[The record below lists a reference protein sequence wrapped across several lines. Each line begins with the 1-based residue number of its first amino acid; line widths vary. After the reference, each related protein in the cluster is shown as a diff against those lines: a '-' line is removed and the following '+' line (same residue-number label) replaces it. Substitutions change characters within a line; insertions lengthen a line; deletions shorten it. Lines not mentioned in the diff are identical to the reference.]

1 MAVVAALLLNEIGD
15 TEFGLALND
24 ALLLVAAS
32 VALDMLKKHQD
43 LAAGVLFGLVA
54 IKPQLMFLAV
64 IALLIH
70 QRWRMLVT
78 CAATVA
84 RIGAISALMVGPSC
98 ALQWLGSA
106 TKLGE
111 FQIGIGLPG
120 TLARWTGSTAAT
132 EIAFLIL
139 AAIAVVA
146 LVQIRRRVATSVF
159 VAIAIDR
166 RCYRSSHHRVRRPLP
181 SAVGLA
187 VAQSRPWSVIAA
199 GWAFTLAQLIYPVGL
214 APVLATELVP
224 FVAVMLAVASIV
236 RSGTPSEENPPRTTT
251 ASHEQLVASRPPIEG
266 LSAVRQYGMSDSS
279 EVRAGLT
286 AQPSSS
292 PTAWN

>member
-24 ALLLVAAS
+24 ALLLVVAS

-70 QRWRMLVT
+70 QRWHMLVT

-84 RIGAISALMVGPSC
+84 GIGAISALMVGPSC

-111 FQIGIGLPG
+111 FQIGFGLPG

-159 VAIAIDR
+159 VAIAIAIAVVIGLPTLAYDVLFLAPSVWQWLSHDR
-166 RCYRSSHHRVRRPLP
+166 GRSSRQGGR
-181 SAVGLA
+181 S
-187 VAQSRPWSVIAA
+187 PWHSSS
-199 GWAFTLAQLIYPVGL
+199 T
-214 APVLATELVP
+214 
-224 FVAVMLAVASIV
+224 
-236 RSGTPSEENPPRTTT
+236 RSG
-251 ASHEQLVASRPPIEG
+251 SHPFWR
-266 LSAVRQYGMSDSS
+266 
-279 EVRAGLT
+279 
-286 AQPSSS
+286 PSSCPS
-292 PTAWN
+292 